1 MARLA
6 RLAIIDPNAGR
17 RAARAIAL
25 RSNPRFTVV
34 FESDGANLDASDLL
48 EITWDALLIEE
59 LLPATTPFALARE
72 LHKAAVLAGGQ
83 LGKLVLTSVALT
95 GATRILAIESGFGAC
110 FEVADGLGALIEA
123 CKVLVD
129 GSTTSFA
136 SGLVSEHQD
145 LRADSAR
152 AGSDLALIESVD
164 VIGRKVLA
172 RFAEG
177 FSDKDI
183 SLELSISQARARQ
196 TIGELCLLLDVPTR
210 EALTWR
216 LHLLGF
222 GQGQANLDQ
231 TEA

>member
-1 MARLA
+1 
-6 RLAIIDPNAGR
+6 
-17 RAARAIAL
+17 
-25 RSNPRFTVV
+25 
-34 FESDGANLDASDLL
+34 LL

-59 LLPATTPFALARE
+59 LLPAATPFALASE
-72 LHKAAVLAGGQ
+72 LHKAALIDGGQ
-83 LGKLVLTSVALT
+83 LGKLVLTSVALS

-123 CKVLVD
+123 CEVLVD

-136 SGLVSEHQD
+136 PGLVSAHQD

-164 VIGRKVLA
+164 DISRKVLA

-177 FSDKDI
+177 LSDKAI
-183 SLELSISQARARQ
+183 SVEVSISQARVRQ
-196 TIGELCLLLDVPTR
+196 TIGELCSLLDVPTR

-216 LHLLGF
+216 MHLLGF
-222 GQGQANLDQ
+222 GPGQANLDQ